1 MTISQSL
8 SGWCRLELTCADVA
22 QFLDH
27 AAKGGIQL
35 QDVCWVNALTVRL
48 LVSRH
53 GCRKVTILANR
64 MGAQVRILSREGV
77 YWRVRSLFMRPFF
90 LTGMFLI
97 LLMGVLLP
105 GRICFVTVQ
114 GNLQVDSTRILEA
127 ASEYGILFGASRR
140 HVRSEQVKNQLI
152 EAIPELQ
159 WVGVN
164 TKGCTAVI
172 SVREKARPEAVSTE
186 TEPCDIVAL
195 RDGII
200 LDCSATRGKLLCTS
214 GQAVSQGDVLISGG
228 GSLLNVDTVIGASG
242 EIFAATRRQ
251 FRVLTPDFALVRG
264 CDDSRRVKFSL
275 QIGKNLINF
284 FKGSGI
290 SGSSCVKMYSKYVL
304 TLPGGFSLPVAL
316 IKWTLDSGDIISEPL
331 SENDI
336 RGLLSTFA
344 SSYLG
349 EQMIAGQI
357 SRKFEVLAQQDGVY
371 QLTGAYACTEMIGRA
386 QKEQIGAYNGKTD

>member
-1 MTISQSL
+1 MTVLESL
-8 SGWCRLELTCADVA
+8 TGLCHVEITSADVVR
-22 QFLDH
+22 FLDQ
-27 AAKGGIQL
+27 ATRKGIHL
-35 QDVCWVNALTVRL
+35 RDVFWIDDLNVRF
-48 LVSRH
+48 LVSRSDR
-53 GCRKVTILANR
+53 RKVTILANR
-64 MGAQVRILSREGV
+64 MGAEVRILSREGV
-77 YWRVRSLFMRPFF
+77 YWRVKSLLGRPLF
-90 LTGMFLI
+90 LLGVISI
-97 LLMGVLLP
+97 LLMGISLP
-105 GRICFVTVQ
+105 GRVCFVTVQ
-114 GNLQVDSTRILEA
+114 GNSQIEVARILEA
-127 ASEYGILFGASRR
+127 ASEFGVHFGASRR

-164 TKGCTAVI
+164 TRGCVAVI
-172 SVREKARPEAVSTE
+172 SVREKAPQEIVSTE

-200 LDCSATRGKLLCTS
+200 LNCSATRGKLLCIP
-214 GQAVSQGDVLISGG
+214 GQAVSRGDVLISGG
-228 GSLLNVDTVIGASG
+228 SSMLNVDTVTGASG
-242 EIFAATRRQ
+242 EIFAATQRQ
-251 FRVLTPDFALVRG
+251 FQVLTPDFSWSRG
-264 CDDSRRVKFSL
+264 ESFQCQVKFSL

-349 EQMIAGQI
+349 KQMIAGQI
-357 SRKFEVLAQQDGVY
+357 LRKFEVLAQQDGVY
-371 QLTGAYACTEMIGRA
+371 QLTGVYACTEMIGRA